1 MVLEFLASE
10 MNFSIKRILMDFV
23 FIFMLDVAEKDSVI
37 TILNI
42 ILNTIQCVGFFLV
55 FVPFY

>member
-1 MVLEFLASE
+1 

-23 FIFMLDVAEKDSVI
+23 FIFMLDVAEKDSVNA
-37 TILNI
+37 ILNV

-55 FVPFY
+55 FVLFY

>member
-1 MVLEFLASE
+1 

-23 FIFMLDVAEKDSVI
+23 FIFMLDVAEKDSVN